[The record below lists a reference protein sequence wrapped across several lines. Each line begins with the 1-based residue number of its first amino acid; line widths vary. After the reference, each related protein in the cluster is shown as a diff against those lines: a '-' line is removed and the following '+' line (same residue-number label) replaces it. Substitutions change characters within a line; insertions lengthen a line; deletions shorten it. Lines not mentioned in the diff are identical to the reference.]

1 MVGTAPAKRAELA
14 AGSCGREGEESADKG
29 VPHVSGT
36 AEQSRRARVGSD
48 QGAPHGSDRPRG
60 RRGGLRR
67 AMKQMGRNGDQ
78 GPVRVLIFFHFIFYF
93 LFSISKLNL
102 NSNLNSNFYGSSLQL
117 IFVILGILI
126 LNIFIYIYI
135 IYIFVLYPFSFLI
148 S

>member
-1 MVGTAPAKRAELA
+1 VVGTAPAKRAELA

-78 GPVRVLIFFHFIFYF
+78 GPVRVLIFFSI
-93 LFSISKLNL
+93 LFSIFFS
-102 NSNLNSNFYGSSLQL
+102 
-117 IFVILGILI
+117 
-126 LNIFIYIYI
+126 
-135 IYIFVLYPFSFLI
+135 PFPS
-148 S
+148 